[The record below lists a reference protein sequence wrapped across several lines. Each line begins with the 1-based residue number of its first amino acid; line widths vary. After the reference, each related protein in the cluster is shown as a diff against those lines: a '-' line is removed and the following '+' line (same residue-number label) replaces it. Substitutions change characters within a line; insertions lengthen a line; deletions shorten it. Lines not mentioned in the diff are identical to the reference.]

1 MAQPQTFNEIYQNV
15 TKQINSSVDEWK
27 SFLDF
32 SSQVHK
38 YTFPEKLMIYD
49 QNPNVEYLADFQT
62 WNELGRMIKRNE
74 SSIILFEDLNDRFSI
89 RQLFDYRQTYGEEI
103 SFPDWSLSIDDA
115 RKAVEVFYQKTF
127 SESLPDNRWDV
138 GFYDLIDHGVQYYA
152 DKDTAN
158 FIRQDQTK
166 LLISESVNFVI
177 GKKISSFRT
186 ISDDFVLEQIR
197 DYKPGFELNNV
208 GVVISEVSQKMLQ
221 HIYSIH
227 QELQKEEEKNHE
239 HTFSTDVEPERIRS
253 TASGL
258 WNDREGISEGELSV
272 PIHQPHDGGG
282 LDGVP
287 TQSSEMGDQSGDEL
301 RATSAESESIPKHR
315 EFVTVVESLESD
327 SISSEGTSDP
337 RDSESDQQSIDQPEK
352 EADSQILLPFF
363 EPESEVEIEE
373 TSDPKDEIIPAEIP
387 QSLADELIVNK
398 SVSDQ
403 GEGNELNEPFD
414 LFDFDFSDDTTRDEI
429 STKKQEI
436 KNYYL
441 DTTNQYSNGKREKF
455 RDNIRAIRTL
465 HHLESGELDLSRESQ
480 DILVRYS
487 GWGGY
492 KKLLMS
498 ETLHGKR
505 NTKS

>member
-1 MAQPQTFNEIYQNV
+1 MTQPQTFNEIYQKV
-15 TKQINSSVDEWK
+15 TKQISSSVDEWK

-38 YTFPEKLMIYD
+38 YSFPEKLMIYD

-74 SSIILFEDLNDRFSI
+74 SSIILFEDLSDRFSI

-103 SFPDWSLSIDDA
+103 IFPNWALSIDDA
-115 RKAVEVFYQKTF
+115 RKAVEVFYQKIF

-152 DKDTAN
+152 DKDTSY

-166 LLISESVNFVI
+166 LFISESVNFVI
-177 GKKISSFRT
+177 GKKINSFRT

-239 HTFSTDVEPERIRS
+239 HTFITDVEPERIRS

-272 PIHQPHDGGG
+272 SVHQ
-282 LDGVP
+282 
-287 TQSSEMGDQSGDEL
+287 S
-301 RATSAESESIPKHR
+301 
-315 EFVTVVESLESD
+315 
-327 SISSEGTSDP
+327 
-337 RDSESDQQSIDQPEK
+337 
-352 EADSQILLPFF
+352 
-363 EPESEVEIEE
+363 
-373 TSDPKDEIIPAEIP
+373 
-387 QSLADELIVNK
+387 
-398 SVSDQ
+398 
-403 GEGNELNEPFD
+403 
-414 LFDFDFSDDTTRDEI
+414 
-429 STKKQEI
+429 
-436 KNYYL
+436 
-441 DTTNQYSNGKREKF
+441 
-455 RDNIRAIRTL
+455 
-465 HHLESGELDLSRESQ
+465 
-480 DILVRYS
+480 
-487 GWGGY
+487 
-492 KKLLMS
+492 
-498 ETLHGKR
+498 
-505 NTKS
+505 